1 MVNIPYDPVLHDL
14 SITPR
19 NMTAMEIV
27 EFWLGNIL
35 PYFHICQMF
44 VSSFTETLQT
54 FDVADWYE
62 RLDQIDIPSIQFTFA
77 GIFGHILLLEVG
89 YNNTLAIGTPFMG
102 MGIYNMILKLQ
113 IFNLCDTRYS
123 GC

>member
-102 MGIYNMILKLQ
+102 MGL
-113 IFNLCDTRYS
+113 
-123 GC
+123 

>member
-1 MVNIPYDPVLHDL
+1 MSN
-14 SITPR
+14 
-19 NMTAMEIV
+19 
-27 EFWLGNIL
+27 
-35 PYFHICQMF
+35 

-113 IFNLCDTRYS
+113 IFNLSDTRYS